1 MNIHIYCMKLNIRM
15 YTHTQKKSKNPQA
28 TVQWVFLLPFS
39 LAKSPHI
46 GLQSFRTCSQFHD
59 DHPYMGVKPLV
70 ISDKVHHKMASRMYC
85 KQHIR
90 NTHSHMLG
98 PVTAEGKGFY
108 ILDYFYLKRWKWHF
122 RREAQSGGWD
132 TAHVTR

>member
-1 MNIHIYCMKLNIRM
+1 MKLNIRM

-39 LAKSPHI
+39 LAKSPHT
-46 GLQSFRTCSQFHD
+46 GLQSFSTCSQFRD
-59 DHPYMGVKPLV
+59 DHPIWESNPS